1 MLDNLPSREQVIQA
15 LAGNEIASECSACR
29 KNAGW
34 LLPSK
39 PGQPGSLQV
48 MTMVDLDDSSQ
59 GFGFASLICNN
70 CGHTMLFLLNALIPE
85 INTPVSE

>member
-1 MLDNLPSREQVIQA
+1 MTNKLPSREQVIHS
-15 LAGNEIASECSACR
+15 LAEKNLTSECSACR
-29 KNAGW
+29 TDAGW

-85 INTPVSE
+85 LNRPTAE